1 MKQIIFEGKEYYV
14 LDETQTHYVCS
25 PENRNEG
32 YHFIS
37 KSKSQIISEFD

>member
-1 MKQIIFEGKEYYV
+1 MKILFDGETYEVIDQ
-14 LDETQTHYVCS
+14 TQTHYVCA